1 VSAAATAAC
10 GLLTACSSAGG
21 ASGSSQSATAAPAT
35 TGNAIELTQ
44 WYHQYGEDGTQDA
57 ALRYAASYSNVQPN
71 VKVTVSWTPGDYGSK
86 LSSGL
91 LGSQPPDVFEQSAL
105 GVDMVRAG
113 QVAPV
118 DDLFGDA
125 KSDFDQTGL
134 NANMVDGKLYGVN
147 MIYDTGVIYYRK
159 SVAGNAGVSPPMTL
173 DDLGAAIDKM
183 TSKRV
188 KGIFLGN
195 DGGIGVLADEV
206 LWSSGHNHLK
216 NGSIDF
222 NNDDVV
228 AAFAKAQAFLKDHSK
243 NILNGAPTDWD
254 DPTSFSSGLA
264 NMQWTGLWAL
274 PAISAALGDDFGVVP
289 WPAIGSGTGTPATF
303 WGGWSEFVNAKSKHL
318 DEAKAYVKWLW
329 IDNTDIQ
336 KDWALSYG
344 FHVPP
349 RKSVAAAAAQ
359 LQSGP
364 AKDAVDAL
372 TKYGVPSDPAW
383 TSAMETMWTDSITN
397 ILRNGADPRTE
408 LANLAPKIQAQLG
421 NQG

>member
-1 VSAAATAAC
+1 MAMAGC
-10 GLLTACSSAGG
+10 GLLAACSGG
-21 ASGSSQSATAAPAT
+21 SGTTTGAQPTAAPAT
-35 TGNAIELTQ
+35 TGNAIELVQ
-44 WYHQYGEDGTQDA
+44 WYHQYGEDGTEDA
-57 ALRYAASYSNVQPN
+57 AMRYAAQYSSVRPN
-71 VKVTVSWTPGDYGSK
+71 VKVTVGWTPGDYASK

-105 GVDMVRAG
+105 DVGMVQAG
-113 QVAPV
+113 QVAALT
-118 DDLFGDA
+118 DIFGDA
-125 KSDFDQTGL
+125 LSDFDQTGL
-134 NANMVDGKLYGVN
+134 NANTVNGQIYGVN
-147 MIYDTGVIYYRK
+147 MIYDTEMVYYRK
-159 SVAGNAGVSPPMTL
+159 SIAASAGVSPPMTL

-195 DGGIGVLADEV
+195 DGGIGVMTDEV
-206 LWSSGHNHLK
+206 LWSSGHDHLK
-216 NGSIDF
+216 NGNIDF

-228 AAFAKAQAFLKDHSK
+228 AAFSKAQAFLKDHTK

-254 DPTSFSSGLA
+254 DPTSFASGLS

-274 PAISAALGDDFGVVP
+274 PAITAALGDDFGVVP
-289 WPAIGSGTGTPATF
+289 WPMIGSGTGTPATS
-303 WGGWSEFVNAKSKHL
+303 WGGWSEFVNAKSKNL

-349 RKSVAAAAAQ
+349 RKSVAAAATQ

-364 AKDAVDAL
+364 AKDTVDAL
-372 TKYGVPSDPAW
+372 RKYGVPSNPAW
-383 TSAMETMWTDSITN
+383 TAAMETLWTDSVTN
-397 ILRNGADPRTE
+397 ILRNGADPKSE
-408 LANLAPKIQAQLG
+408 LASLAPQIQALLNQQLP
-421 NQG
+421 Q